1 METCRAHG
9 ICLRTLLRI
18 SKRVSKALA
27 LKASRYIRM
36 PCLLAEK
43 EKITEAFYHLAH
55 MPQVIGAIAHFR
67 VKCHK
72 ISPWD
77 RPVNTGNDSINHPS
91 TTMKGSGGGG
101 GVGGGN
107 NDVYT
112 LHVQIVS
119 DAHWKIRDLDCR
131 TLILLQDASMLT
143 AAGMFAQS
151 RIKERFEQNEFRG
164 RLLLGSSDH
173 KCSPFLYTPVRC
185 ARSLPDRAYNG
196 ALELTYEPVR
206 HCLKLWHQR
215 FGILRRCL
223 SGTMNTV
230 RHLVT
235 SLALLHNLAIEW
247 HDPTLG
253 MLLLGRKGVG
263 V

>member
-1 METCRAHG
+1 
-9 ICLRTLLRI
+9 
-18 SKRVSKALA
+18 
-27 LKASRYIRM
+27 M

-55 MPQVIGAIAHFR
+55 MPQVIGAVSHFHI
-67 VKCHK
+67 KCTK
-72 ISPWD
+72 ISSLE
-77 RPVNTGNDSINHPS
+77 RSMSAIETTAS
-91 TTMKGSGGGG
+91 TTSLDQTTTFKGS
-101 GVGGGN
+101 
-107 NDVYT
+107 DSYT

-131 TLILLQDASMLT
+131 TVALTHDNQILT

-164 RLLLGSSDH
+164 RLLLGGIGH
-173 KCSPFLYTPVRC
+173 KCTPFLYTPVRC
-185 ARSLPDRAYNG
+185 ARTLPDRAYNG

-206 HCLKLWHQR
+206 HCLKLWNQR
-215 FGILRRCL
+215 FGILRGYL
-223 SGTMNTV
+223 SGTINTV

-235 SLALLHNLAIEW
+235 SLALLHNMAIEW

-253 MLLLGRKGVG
+253 MLTLNHL
-263 V
+263 